1 MRKFVIAA
9 AAVTSM
15 VAVVGMAPSAL
26 ASNES
31 VEVSS
36 VSSGV
41 PISGSA
47 STTLSGVASIVLS
60 VSLPTSLF
68 ASYEFEAYD
77 ADAPGCE
84 TDYGITLSLNGI
96 PQTLTTCESTVLPAD
111 GDMPEATVLFLSADP
126 NLSASAGDVITL
138 TWGAAYASS
147 VASLSGQ
154 TVWVYDLGGAEFV
167 PVTLSGL
174 PSSSS
179 DEASVPILMWQQAY
193 GRASA
198 SDTCLTGYTP
208 SWDTWPNGGK
218 GGFVCNR
225 FVPEYGN

>member
-9 AAVTSM
+9 AAVVSM
-15 VAVVGMAPSAL
+15 VAVVGLAPSAL
-26 ASNES
+26 ALNES

-36 VSSGV
+36 VSAGV

-47 STTLSGVASIVLS
+47 SLTLTGSTDAVFQINF
-60 VSLPTSLF
+60 PTELF
-68 ASYEFEAYD
+68 ASDSFGYYQGD
-77 ADAPGCE
+77 AGNCFA
-84 TDYGITLSLNGI
+84 DYGL
-96 PQTLTTCESTVLPAD
+96 TLTLNENTLPISYCESSFIGGSPDVTALFVSAETVRANA
-111 GDMPEATVLFLSADP
+111 GGVL
-126 NLSASAGDVITL
+126 TL
-138 TWGAAYASS
+138 TWNSS
-147 VASLSGQ
+147 YTSSIASLAGA
-154 TVWVYDLGGAEFV
+154 TVWVYDTVSQENV
-167 PVTLSGL
+167 PVVLTSLPASPLLS
-174 PSSSS
+174 
-179 DEASVPILMWQQAY
+179 EAPILMWQQAY